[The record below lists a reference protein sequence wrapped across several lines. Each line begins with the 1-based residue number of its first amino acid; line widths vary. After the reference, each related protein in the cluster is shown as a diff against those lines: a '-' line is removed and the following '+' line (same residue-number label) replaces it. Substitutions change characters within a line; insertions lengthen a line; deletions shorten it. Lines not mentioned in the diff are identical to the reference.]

1 VFACFVLVLWVGK
14 KTAESFDV
22 VVLSTGNAIMGVAY
36 IEHAA
41 GRSVA
46 INKSWSAGGTSP

>member
-1 VFACFVLVLWVGK
+1 LILWVGK

-22 VVLSTGNAIMGVAY
+22 VVLGIGNAILGVGY

>member
-1 VFACFVLVLWVGK
+1 VFAYFILILWVGK

-22 VVLSTGNAIMGVAY
+22 VVLATGNAILGVGY

-46 INKSWSAGGTSP
+46 INKSWSAGGTCP

>member
-1 VFACFVLVLWVGK
+1 VFAWFVLILWVGK

-22 VVLSTGNAIMGVAY
+22 VVLGIGNAILGVGY

>member
-46 INKSWSAGGTSP
+46 INECWSVGGICP

>member
-1 VFACFVLVLWVGK
+1 LILWVGK

-22 VVLSTGNAIMGVAY
+22 LVLGTGNAIMGVAY

-46 INKSWSAGGTSP
+46 INECWSVGGICP

>member
-1 VFACFVLVLWVGK
+1 LILWVGK

-22 VVLSTGNAIMGVAY
+22 LVLGTGNAIMGVAY

-46 INKSWSAGGTSP
+46 INKFWSVGGTCP